1 MDVDPGLTARIQ
13 AAVTRRAKELE
24 RERAHRRRM
33 IRGLVAALLLT
44 AAGSFAVWSLTPP
57 AWTPAVV
64 VFWILPSLC
73 AALGLLAPHL
83 LAPPSRK
90 GGLAS

>member
-1 MDVDPGLTARIQ
+1 
-13 AAVTRRAKELE
+13 
-24 RERAHRRRM
+24 M
-33 IRGLVAALLLT
+33 ILGLVASLLLT

-64 VFWILPSLC
+64 AFWMLPSLC
-73 AALGLLAPHL
+73 AALGLLAPPL

-90 GGLAS
+90 GEFAS